1 MTESS
6 VDRLGRLAGAAQLP
20 GVELSTSYGRPAL
33 KVGDKGFTGYRSE
46 AIIPF
51 RLPREQKEFL
61 LEVAPEIYFETEHY
75 KGSQWLLVRMDVIA
89 DDELR
94 QRLIDAWR
102 FRAPKKLVTLWDEG
116 SR

>member
-1 MTESS
+1 MTEST
-6 VDRLGRLAGAAQLP
+6 VERLARLAAAAQLP
-20 GVELSTSYGRPAL
+20 AVELSTSYGQPAL

-46 AIIPF
+46 AVIPF

-75 KGSQWLLVRMDVIA
+75 KGSQWLLVRMEVIA

-102 FRAPKKLVTLWDEG
+102 FRAPKKLLALLGKGTP
-116 SR
+116 